1 MNAALSF
8 AITGAGV
15 ALGATNPF
23 QPITSKP
30 GSPACATGE
39 IPGTSAEG
47 CFDVTASPR
56 TVPPVICDCAIE
68 AITNDICVAP
78 EITALSAEFA
88 SRNGTCT
95 MSMPAMVL
103 NNSPARC
110 GGVPMPDEA

>member
-1 MNAALSF
+1 ASLSL
-8 AITGAGV
+8 AMIGCGV
-15 ALGATNPF
+15 ALGATKPF

-30 GSPACATGE
+30 GSPAWATGGT
-39 IPGTSAEG
+39 PGTSGEA

-56 TVPPVICDCAIE
+56 TVPPLICDWAIE

-78 EITALSAEFA
+78 EITELSAEFA

-103 NNSPARC
+103 NSSPARC
-110 GGVPMPDEA
+110 GGVPMPEDA